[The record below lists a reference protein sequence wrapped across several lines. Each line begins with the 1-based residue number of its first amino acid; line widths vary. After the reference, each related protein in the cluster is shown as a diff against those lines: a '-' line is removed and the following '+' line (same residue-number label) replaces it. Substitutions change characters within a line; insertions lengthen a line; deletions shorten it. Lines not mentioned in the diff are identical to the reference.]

1 VPDGF
6 NAVLPTGKRVWA
18 PTIRLAKQAAQT
30 FENRLHLDFSLSD
43 RDNADAVLRE
53 FRTMKACEPEGVLF
67 LEWVTGWVALDEDAA
82 TVAAVTGLPVEAHR
96 MARNEERVKMVE
108 LDSAAA
114 NRAFEKLASAGM
126 PVRVGQ
132 RVPTVAGWQ
141 RRVSLW
147 QP

>member
-1 VPDGF
+1 
-6 NAVLPTGKRVWA
+6 
-18 PTIRLAKQAAQT
+18 
-30 FENRLHLDFSLSD
+30 
-43 RDNADAVLRE
+43 
-53 FRTMKACEPEGVLF
+53 
-67 LEWVTGWVALDEDAA
+67 
-82 TVAAVTGLPVEAHR
+82 